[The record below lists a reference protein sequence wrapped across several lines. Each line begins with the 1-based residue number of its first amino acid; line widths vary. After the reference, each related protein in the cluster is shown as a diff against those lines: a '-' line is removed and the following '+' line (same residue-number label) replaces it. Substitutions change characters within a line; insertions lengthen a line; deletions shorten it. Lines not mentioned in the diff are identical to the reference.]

1 MFRRLCLKPDK
12 PVSYPFAWVSSWIHR
27 MPLFVAPVGD
37 FLATQLAPVSP
48 RSYQEVTRKSEWAE
62 PPTMRSKRGPSLEQL
77 SKMRVGLLRRCAGGC
92 VYGYVRVRRR
102 RDRHSRW
109 GHADDCG
116 MAAEMTEL
124 SVRLRMASGGKPWRG
139 SRRGRDKD
147 GRGAASS
154 LMEARSP
161 SHTRPT
167 RQLVCEGSHSRS

>member
-1 MFRRLCLKPDK
+1 MLPTSAL
-12 PVSYPFAWVSSWIHR
+12 
-27 MPLFVAPVGD
+27 PLV
-37 FLATQLAPVSP
+37 LAPSRRIVLLRMLRPSL
-48 RSYQEVTRKSEWAE
+48 RARLHMKN
-62 PPTMRSKRGPSLEQL
+62 KRGPSLEQL
-77 SKMRVGLLRRCAGGC
+77 SKMRVGLLRRCASGC

-102 RDRHSRW
+102 RDRHSPW

-147 GRGAASS
+147 GRGAANSP
-154 LMEARSP
+154 MEARSP